1 MAPSPTPTA
10 LRASVVICVG
20 GPEPHLPAQLE
31 ALAHQTL
38 DPEAWE
44 LIISYNYAGGA
55 EHPVD
60 VPQGIRHVRH
70 VDSSDVR
77 GPGHARNVG
86 AAAAASENLL
96 FCDADDI
103 VNDRW
108 VEAMVATLAT
118 AEIAAG
124 EFDHESLN
132 SRRVRRWRPTH
143 QGGLHIGWGFL
154 ALVVAANL
162 GVQRA
167 WFDAVGGFDGSYLGA
182 CEDGDLGW
190 RIMLAGGQVAY
201 VVDAVIQYRHR
212 ETFWGAFKQHI
223 GYGRG
228 IARLMRAYRPYAE
241 LPSTWRLLRNNAVR
255 TVVGT
260 PGPSRWSLG
269 AHGLYL
275 ARCIGT
281 IRSFRDE
288 PSTPRHAELFRR
300 REELHPIAA

>member
-1 MAPSPTPTA
+1 MSSLPITPF
-10 LRASVVICVG
+10 RASVVICVG
-20 GPEPHLPAQLE
+20 GPEPHLPVQLD
-31 ALAHQTL
+31 ALAHQTA
-38 DPEAWE
+38 DPDSWE

-55 EHPVD
+55 DDPVA
-60 VPQGIRHVRH
+60 VPASIRHVRH

-86 AAAAASENLL
+86 AAAANSPNLL

-108 VEAMVATLAT
+108 IESMVTHLAT

-132 SRRVRRWRPTH
+132 TRRVRRWRPVH
-143 QGGLHIGWGFL
+143 ENGLHIGWGFL

-162 GVQRA
+162 GIQRD
-167 WFDAVGGFDGSYLGA
+167 WFDLVGGFDGAYLGA

-201 VVDAVIQYRHR
+201 VTDAVIQYRHR
-212 ETFWGAFKQHI
+212 ATFRGAFRQHV

-228 IARLMRAYRPYAE
+228 ISRLLRAYQPYAE
-241 LPSTWRLLRNNAVR
+241 LPSTWRLVRNNALR
-255 TVVGT
+255 AVVSA

-269 AHGLYL
+269 ARGLYL
-275 ARCIGT
+275 ARLIGT
-281 IRSFRDE
+281 LQSFRDA
-288 PSTPRHAELFRR
+288 PSVPRHAELFAAREQRR
-300 REELHPIAA
+300 PLAA